1 MTNVVLEQGLT
12 EDPKFTEQLNGIIGE
27 FNKELEQAKKAAKE
41 KGRELKVSPLL
52 NLMKQGKLTED
63 FIRSEFPKIC
73 DKKSELPASQR
84 EVIKSIVFNAAQR
97 AVILKNAERAEKIA
111 EKANEKVA
119 EQEAKE

>member
-1 MTNVVLEQGLT
+1 MTNVVVEQGLT

-41 KGRELKVSPLL
+41 KGRELKASPLL
-52 NLMKQGKLTED
+52 NLMEQKKLTAD
-63 FIRSEFPKIC
+63 FIRSEFQKIC

>member
-27 FNKELEQAKKAAKE
+27 FNKELEQEKKAAKE
-41 KGRELKVSPLL
+41 KGRELKASPLL
-52 NLMKQGKLTED
+52 NLMEQKKLTAD
-63 FIRSEFPKIC
+63 FIRSEFQKIC